1 MTGYAAIVLAGGRAR
16 RLGGADK
23 PALPVGG
30 RPLLH
35 RVLDAVPDA
44 YPRIVVGPPRE
55 LPAGVLGTREQP
67 PGGGP
72 VAALA
77 AGFAL
82 LDATQRHPAR
92 RDLTPPDPTRR
103 APARRGRPGTGRGGV
118 AQVAVLAGDLPFL
131 TPHAV
136 RALRAAATADVAL
149 YTDGERRQLLC
160 AVWRLDPLRERLAAL
175 GDPAGAALRQLY
187 AGATVTE
194 LTSDDTPPP
203 WYDADTPADLHQA
216 ERWYGRLTE

>member
-23 PALPVGG
+23 PGLPVAG

-55 LPAGVLGTREQP
+55 LPGGVLGTREQP

-77 AGFAL
+77 AGLAL

-92 RDLTPPDPTRR
+92 RER
-103 APARRGRPGTGRGGV
+103 PATGKVGR
-118 AQVAVLAGDLPFL
+118 VAVLAGDLPFL
-131 TPHAV
+131 TPEAV
-136 RALRAAATADVAL
+136 RALLAAATRDVAL

-160 AVWRLDPLRERLAAL
+160 AVWRLAPLRRRLAAL

-203 WYDADTPADLHQA
+203 WYDADTPADLHRA